1 MVLLVIVEVML
12 VLGKPISNPEKIM
25 LEDTRNIG
33 GFRYLIM
40 SAHHT
45 PWRYQGVGIIQLV
58 LMMIINLMLLMD
70 MIKVVWVLIPLIFIP

>member
-1 MVLLVIVEVML
+1 MVLMVIVEVML

-33 GFRYLIM
+33 DLIYLIM

-58 LMMIINLMLLMD
+58 LMMIINLYC
-70 MIKVVWVLIPLIFIP
+70 